1 MTARDS
7 PDAAAVPRV
16 FTDDQQSVLK
26 AALNRIIPREGPM
39 PAAGDLHVGTFI
51 ERYVQGSLALRRL
64 FLDGLRAIAIAGA
77 RYGGAFID
85 LSTDEQDDV
94 LRRVEEA
101 EPLFFG
107 WLVDLT
113 YRGYYVHPDAH
124 AALAYDGRPP
134 QPRGF
139 AVPKFDEGLLS
150 RQKNRLPLWR
160 PTSSLRPESP
170 EA

>member
-1 MTARDS
+1 MTARES
-7 PDAAAVPRV
+7 PADDVVPRV
-16 FTDDQQSVLK
+16 FTDDQRSVLR
-26 AALNRIIPREGPM
+26 AALDRIIPREGPM
-39 PAAGDLHVGTFI
+39 PAAGDLNVGTFI
-51 ERYVQGSLALRRL
+51 ERYVQSSLALRRL
-64 FLDGLRAIAIAGA
+64 FLDGIRAIAIAGA
-77 RYGGAFID
+77 RHGGAFSG

-94 LRRVEEA
+94 LRSVEEA

-150 RQKNRLPLWR
+150 RQRNRLPLWR
-160 PTSSLRPESP
+160 PTLSLRPELP
-170 EA
+170 ES